1 MSFRWQ
7 VVRLLVKQCLALQ
20 IYFRL
25 PLSCK
30 YNQIFRLVFILKP
43 SECQC
48 QVRRGEGT
56 SVLES
61 WKTSPAH
68 LLFWSQ
74 EWLTLLT
81 HSPCPP
87 LNFGGKK
94 ASISFIWAPPV
105 SLPILSES
113 PKTLELLAVT
123 SFLNFNKEWGI
134 CSFVYSCKACL
145 EIIYYEYV
153 IKEVEARHSRTSK
166 EMKDNSLELAVRW
179 ENDKKKSYMTTHMH
193 TLVEKA
199 MASGNH
205 LVQRGGL
212 GHGQ

>member
-1 MSFRWQ
+1 MSMPGQKGR
-7 VVRLLVKQCLALQ
+7 RNERPGELEDLA
-20 IYFRL
+20 
-25 PLSCK
+25 
-30 YNQIFRLVFILKP
+30 
-43 SECQC
+43 
-48 QVRRGEGT
+48 
-56 SVLES
+56 
-61 WKTSPAH
+61 
-68 LLFWSQ
+68 
-74 EWLTLLT
+74 
-81 HSPCPP
+81 CPP
-87 LNFGGKK
+87 PVLVSGVPHSVDPFSLSSFEFWRKKGPVFPSFGL
-94 ASISFIWAPPV
+94 PPV
-105 SLPILSES
+105 SPPILSES

-134 CSFVYSCKACL
+134 CSFVYSCKASL
-145 EIIYYEYV
+145 EIIYYEYM

-166 EMKDNSLELAVRW
+166 EMKDNPLELAVRW